1 MAEAIRTSALTNS
14 GQKIGG
20 ATAYQPLPTD
30 SMTAMSAL
38 AAGGPQPV
46 PPRPA
51 YPPLPLVPDTRSPK

>member
-1 MAEAIRTSALTNS
+1 MGEVIRTSALTSS

-30 SMTAMSAL
+30 PMTAMSAL
-38 AAGGPQPV
+38 SAGGPHPV
-46 PPRPA
+46 PPA